1 MIKQTVAY
9 IIIPLKPCLKKIILH
24 FYTFPG
30 KTVFVH
36 LKGMSLLPRPRY
48 FLLFIDVSFLTVT
61 RTRINTDC
69 HRY

>member
-30 KTVFVH
+30 KTVLVN
-36 LKGMSLLPRPRY
+36 LKGMSPIPWHRY
-48 FLLFIDVSFLTVT
+48 CHLFVDVSFLTVT
-61 RTRINTDC
+61 RT
-69 HRY
+69 